1 MTGEILAIERP
12 KIVTEE
18 NSLERRLLLAKA
30 TTHGKKFS
38 ATGGLHLTSDD
49 VLIGSEYAIREKEKE
64 RLTKEKV
71 NRLRQLNVE
80 QKAKEIL
87 EKQASNINNNLT
99 VGELNALLAWHKV
112 PKLNNMNKE
121 RKLQKWQEICSREVN
136 RC

>member
-1 MTGEILAIERP
+1 MKGEILAIERP

-18 NSLERRLLLAKA
+18 NSLERRLLLAKV

-38 ATGGLHLTSDD
+38 ATGCLHLTSDD

-71 NRLRQLNVE
+71 NRLWQLNVE
-80 QKAKEIL
+80 RKAKEIL

-99 VGELNALLAWHKV
+99 VGELNALLALHKV
-112 PKLNNMNKE
+112 PKL
-121 RKLQKWQEICSREVN
+121 
-136 RC
+136 

>member
-1 MTGEILAIERP
+1 LTGEILAIEGL

-18 NSLERRLLLAKA
+18 NSLERHLLLAKA

-38 ATGGLHLTSDD
+38 ATGCLHLTSDD

-71 NRLRQLNVE
+71 NRLWQLNVE
-80 QKAKEIL
+80 RKAKEIL

-99 VGELNALLAWHKV
+99 VGELNALLALHKV

-121 RKLQKWQEICSREVN
+121 RKLQKWQEICSN
-136 RC
+136 GP

>member
-1 MTGEILAIERP
+1 M
-12 KIVTEE
+12 TEE
-18 NSLERRLLLAKA
+18 NSLERHLLLAKA

-38 ATGGLHLTSDD
+38 ATGCLHLTSDD

-71 NRLRQLNVE
+71 NRLWLLNVE
-80 QKAKEIL
+80 RKAKEIL

-99 VGELNALLAWHKV
+99 VGELNALLALHKV

-121 RKLQKWQEICSREVN
+121 RKLQKWQEICSN
-136 RC
+136 GP